1 MKLLVSCLGY
11 DSGKSGISNYMM
23 NVLAELKLVE
33 EDITVVLENDAVND
47 FSNFKKILVPK
58 IFSKSLAGY
67 LWSIFILPF
76 IARKFDCVLVLAGNR
91 RFVPFGKTS
100 TVGVIHDLSQYRV
113 ANKYGWLRMF
123 QLFKVQPILAKKFS
137 KLVAI
142 SKTTR
147 TDIAKYWKLD
157 ENSIELNYN
166 GTSKLPA
173 PDNAILE
180 RLNLQKYILYV
191 SRIEHPAK
199 NHANLIKAFEALP
212 EDIRKNHKLVFV
224 GADWDNADV
233 VRKLATESISAENIV
248 FSGFVSN
255 AELSSLYK
263 NASVFVFPSFAE
275 GFGLGL
281 VEAMSNGVVC
291 ACSNVSALAEVGGDT
306 VLQFN
311 PSEVSEISNSIKTL
325 IENEQLRTELIAKA
339 KERSSIFSWQ
349 THAKT
354 LSDICRKEFQ
364 KISKLKIFDVEF
376 FNGRFADI
384 IEIFTDR
391 ILQNKKTSVA
401 FINTH
406 YLNCAYES
414 TEQRKRL
421 NSFDFVLPDGSG
433 VRLACKIMR
442 YKFCDNL
449 NGTDLL
455 PYLCKLASEKNLTM
469 YFLGGRENVAARAAE
484 NLKMKYPNLKIVGTR
499 SGYFEDHNAVVA
511 EVNIQKPDILF
522 VGFGAVI
529 QEKWLLE
536 NLDKLD
542 CKLALAVGGLVD
554 VYSGNLKRNP
564 ILRKLGLEWF
574 GRLLQEPCRLFGRYV
589 IGNPLF
595 VFRVLLYKFFGKSG
609 K

>member
-11 DSGKSGISNYMM
+11 DSGKSGISKYML

-33 EDITVVLENDAVND
+33 KDITVVIEYSTAND
-47 FSNFKKILVPK
+47 FSDFKQIQVPK
-58 IFSKSLAGY
+58 IFSKSLPNY
-67 LWSIFILPF
+67 LWSIFVLPF

-113 ANKYGWLRMF
+113 TNKYGWLRML

-166 GTSKLPA
+166 GTSKLPS

-180 RLNLQKYILYV
+180 RLNLQNYILYV

-212 EDIRKNHKLVFV
+212 VDIRKNHKLVFV
-224 GADWDNADV
+224 GADWDNADI
-233 VRKLATESISAENIV
+233 VRKMAKESISAENIV

-281 VEAMSNGVVC
+281 VEAMSNGIAC
-291 ACSNVSALAEVGGDT
+291 ACSNVSALAEVGADT

-311 PSEVSEISNSIKTL
+311 PNDISEISNSIKTL
-325 IENEQLRTELIAKA
+325 IENNELRNDLIAKA
-339 KERSSIFSWQ
+339 KERASIFSWQ
-349 THAKT
+349 SHAKT
-354 LSDICRKEFQ
+354 LSEICRKEFQ
-364 KISKLKIFDVEF
+364 KHNKLKIFDVQF

-384 IEIFTDR
+384 INIFVDR
-391 ILQNKKTSVA
+391 ISQNKKTSVA

-406 YLNCAYES
+406 YLNCAYENS
-414 TEQRKRL
+414 EQRIRL
-421 NSFDFVLPDGSG
+421 NNFDFVLPDGSG
-433 VRLACKIMR
+433 VSLACKILG

-455 PYLCKLASEKNLTM
+455 PHLCELATKRDLTM
-469 YFLGGRENVAARAAE
+469 FFLGGRENVAQRASE
-484 NLKMKYPNLKIVGTR
+484 NLKIKYTNLKIVGTQC
-499 SGYFEDHNAVVA
+499 GYFDDDNAIITQINA
-511 EVNIQKPDILF
+511 LKPDILF
-522 VGFGAVI
+522 VGFGAII

-536 NLDKLD
+536 NLNKID

-574 GRLLQEPCRLFGRYV
+574 GRLLQEPRRLFSRYV

-595 VFRVLLYKFFGKSG
+595 VLRVLGYKLFGKCG

>member
-11 DSGKSGISNYMM
+11 DSGKSGISKYML

-33 EDITVVLENDAVND
+33 KDITVIIEHNTAND
-47 FSNFKKILVPK
+47 FTDFKQIRVPK
-58 IFSKSLAGY
+58 IFSKSLPNY

-76 IARKFDCVLVLAGNR
+76 IARNFDCVLVLAGNR
-91 RFVPFGKTS
+91 RFVPFGKTP

-113 ANKYGWLRMF
+113 INKYGWLRMF
-123 QLFKVQPILAKKFS
+123 QLFKVQPILAKKFN

-147 TDIAKYWKLD
+147 ADIAKYWKLD

-173 PDNAILE
+173 PDNAILG

-199 NHANLIKAFEALP
+199 NHANLIKAFDALP
-212 EDIRKNHKLVFV
+212 ENIRKNHKLVFV
-224 GADWDNADV
+224 GADWDNADI
-233 VRKLATESISAENIV
+233 VRKMAMESISAENIV

-281 VEAMSNGVVC
+281 VEAMSNGVAC
-291 ACSNVSALAEVGGDT
+291 ACSNVSALAEVGADT

-311 PSEVSEISNSIKTL
+311 PNDISEISNSIKTL
-325 IENEQLRTELIAKA
+325 IEDSELRNNLITKA
-339 KERSSIFSWQ
+339 KERASIFSWQ
-349 THAKT
+349 SHAKT
-354 LSDICRKEFQ
+354 LSEICRKEIQ
-364 KISKLKIFDVEF
+364 KNNKLKIFDVDF

-384 IEIFTDR
+384 IDIFVDR
-391 ILQNKKTSVA
+391 ISQNKKTSVA

-406 YLNCAYES
+406 YLNCAYENA
-414 TEQRKRL
+414 EQRKRL
-421 NSFDFVLPDGSG
+421 NNFDFVLPDGSG
-433 VRLACKIMR
+433 VSLACKIMG

-455 PYLCKLASEKNLTM
+455 PHLCEVATKNNLTM
-469 YFLGGRENVAARAAE
+469 FFLGGRENVAQRASE
-484 NLKMKYPNLKIVGTR
+484 NLKMKYPNLKIVGTQC
-499 SGYFEDHNAVVA
+499 GYFDDDSAIIAQINTL
-511 EVNIQKPDILF
+511 KPDILF
-522 VGFGAVI
+522 VGFGAII

-536 NLDKLD
+536 NLNKID

-574 GRLLQEPCRLFGRYV
+574 GRLLQEPRRLFGRYV

-595 VFRVLLYKFFGKSG
+595 VLRVLGYKLFGKCG